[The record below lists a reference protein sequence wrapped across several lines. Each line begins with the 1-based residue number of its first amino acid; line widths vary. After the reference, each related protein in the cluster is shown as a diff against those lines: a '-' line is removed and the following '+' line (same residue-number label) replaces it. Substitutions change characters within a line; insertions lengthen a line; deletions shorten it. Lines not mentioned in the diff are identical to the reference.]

1 MHGLIFVTW
10 EKYLAERF
18 STSFLALYR
27 EKIGET
33 PATAPLTSRVYDDKL
48 LLTGVATVNE
58 LTRVPVDSLLREYG
72 RYFLMNGLTGSLCSH
87 LLTRVHSGRE
97 LLLTMRDAHTQMRR
111 MPAGLTPP
119 VFTYDA
125 VYDQDNALTLIY
137 DSSRQL
143 CPLLC
148 GAIEGAA
155 ARYGQ
160 QVQIRE
166 IACMRYGAPACRFS
180 VIFSPQEHTMTET
193 AAQMAYHVQQQQ
205 IDNTILATLPWQQ
218 GITLVQL
225 QNQLQGKV
233 PATNQRLS
241 LLLKSLQ
248 HLSHVGLVADSAN
261 EPDDTLTSRRY
272 WRAPTFSARN

>member
-33 PATAPLTSRVYDDKL
+33 PATAPLTSRVYDDTL
-48 LLTGVATVNE
+48 LLAGVATAHELTGV
-58 LTRVPVDSLLREYG
+58 PVDGLLREYG
-72 RYFLMNGLTGSLCSH
+72 RYFLMNGLTGSLCTH
-87 LLTRVHSGRE
+87 LLTQVHSGRD
-97 LLLTMRDAHTQMRR
+97 LLLMMRDAHTQMRR
-111 MPAGLTPP
+111 MPSGLTPP
-119 VFTYDA
+119 VFTYDTL
-125 VYDQDNALTLIY
+125 YDQDDALTLLY

-143 CPLLC
+143 CPLLW

-160 QVQIRE
+160 QVKIYE
-166 IACMRYGAPACRFS
+166 SACMRYGGQACRFE
-180 VIFSPQEHTMTET
+180 VTFLPQEHTMTET
-193 AAQMAYHVQQQQ
+193 AAQIAYHVQQQQ
-205 IDNTILATLPWQQ
+205 IDNTILTTLPWQQ
-218 GITLVQL
+218 GITLMQL
-225 QNQLQGKV
+225 QNLLQGRV

-241 LLLKSLQ
+241 RLLKSLQ

-261 EPDDTLTSRRY
+261 EPDDTLANRRY